1 VKQLDLSAP
10 IEVLRGIAPP
20 MLNGK
25 PMTFGD
31 FLVQALQAE
40 SATYANGVKSMRI
53 AIDIDRAMSSGSVEL
68 EDEDWNFVRD
78 VARKDGRP
86 AWAAWAVHQAFG

>member
-1 VKQLDLSAP
+1 MKQIDLSVP
-10 IEVLRGIAPP
+10 IEVLRGISSP

-40 SATYANGVKSMRI
+40 SATYANGVKAMRI
-53 AIDIDRAMSSGSVEL
+53 AIDIDRALDGGSIEL
-68 EDEDWNFVRD
+68 EDNDWNFVRD
-78 VARKDGRP
+78 IARKDGRP

>member
-1 VKQLDLSAP
+1 MKQIDLSVP
-10 IEVLRGIAPP
+10 IEVLRGISSP

-40 SATYANGVKSMRI
+40 SATYENGVKAMRL
-53 AIDIDRAMSSGSVEL
+53 AIDIDRALDGGSIEL
-68 EDEDWNFVRD
+68 EDNDWQFIRD
-78 VARKDGRP
+78 IARKDGRP

>member
-1 VKQLDLSAP
+1 MKQIDLSVP
-10 IEVLRGIAPP
+10 IEVLRGISSP

-40 SATYANGVKSMRI
+40 SATYANGVKAMRI
-53 AIDIDRAMSSGSVEL
+53 TIDIDRALDGGSIEL
-68 EDEDWNFVRD
+68 EDNDWNFVRD
-78 VARKDGRP
+78 IARKDGRP